1 MECLGEAIREF
12 ESLGPDLP
20 KRAAALAA
28 ESKVMDFP
36 ALTKTSTQDPSLFE
50 RSEEDGVGD
59 GEAWSEQIPHD
70 KEHNL
75 EKVMSIVHKTLLRL
89 DGELFSHKL
98 EQLSVADDRMQ
109 RVHELFNFKVGG
121 HSLAT

>member
-1 MECLGEAIREF
+1 MECLGEATREF

-20 KRAAALAA
+20 KRAAALAAA

-75 EKVMSIVHKTLLRL
+75 EKVMSIVQKTLLTL
-89 DGELFSHKL
+89 DGQLFSHKI
-98 EQLSVADDRMQ
+98 E
-109 RVHELFNFKVGG
+109 
-121 HSLAT
+121 